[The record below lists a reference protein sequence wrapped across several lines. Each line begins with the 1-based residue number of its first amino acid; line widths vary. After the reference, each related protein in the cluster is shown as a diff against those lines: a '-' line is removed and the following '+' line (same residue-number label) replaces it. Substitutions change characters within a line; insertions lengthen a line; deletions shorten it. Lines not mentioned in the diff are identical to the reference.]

1 MEINSNKKARYREIK
16 SYKFTYS
23 NRETGEVLLEGVVA
37 GYTKSDCKKK
47 AHNEA
52 MRKGLKPMLDD
63 NIKFY
68 ITVA

>member
-1 MEINSNKKARYREIK
+1 MSNYRFI
-16 SYKFTYS
+16 YS
-23 NRETGEVLLEGVVA
+23 NRETGEALLEGVVA

-63 NIKFY
+63 NIKFC

>member
-1 MEINSNKKARYREIK
+1 MRNYRFI
-16 SYKFTYS
+16 YS
-23 NRETGEVLLEGVVA
+23 NRETGDVLLEGVVA

-63 NIKFY
+63 NIKFC

>member
-1 MEINSNKKARYREIK
+1 MK
-16 SYKFTYS
+16 SYKYTYS
-23 NRETGEVLLEGVVA
+23 NRDTGEVLLEGVVT

-52 MRKGLKPMLDD
+52 MRKGLKQMQYD

>member
-1 MEINSNKKARYREIK
+1 MK

-23 NRETGEVLLEGVVA
+23 NRETGEILLEGVVT

-52 MRKGLKPMLDD
+52 MLFAWTK
-63 NIKFY
+63 
-68 ITVA
+68 

>member
-1 MEINSNKKARYREIK
+1 MK

-23 NRETGEVLLEGVVA
+23 NRETGEILLEGVVT

-47 AHNEA
+47 ADNEA
-52 MRKGLKPMLDD
+52 MRNGLKPMLDD
-63 NIKFY
+63 NIKFF

>member
-1 MEINSNKKARYREIK
+1 MTESEAIEKLKNMRLFMQITDN
-16 SYKFTYS
+16 
-23 NRETGEVLLEGVVA
+23 N
-37 GYTKSDCKKK
+37 SDCKKK

>member
-1 MEINSNKKARYREIK
+1 MRNYRFI
-16 SYKFTYS
+16 YS

-47 AHNEA
+47 AHNAA
-52 MRKGLKPMLDD
+52 MRAGLKPMLDD

-68 ITVA
+68 ITRA

>member
-1 MEINSNKKARYREIK
+1 MK

-23 NRETGEVLLEGVVA
+23 NRDTGEVLLEGVVT

-52 MRKGLKPMLDD
+52 MRKGIKPMQDD

>member
-1 MEINSNKKARYREIK
+1 MK
-16 SYKFTYS
+16 SYKFTYF
-23 NRETGEVLLEGVVA
+23 NRETGEVLLDGVVA